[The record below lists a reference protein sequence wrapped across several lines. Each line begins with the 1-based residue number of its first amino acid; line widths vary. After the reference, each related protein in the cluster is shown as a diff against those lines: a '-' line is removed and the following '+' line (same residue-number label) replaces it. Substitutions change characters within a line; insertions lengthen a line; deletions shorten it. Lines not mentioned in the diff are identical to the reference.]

1 MNTKSYKPI
10 LIILSFVVVLF
21 ILTAINQYFI
31 KNNLF
36 SNDELYDNMLSKKVE
51 SRDFSNINYSFLIK
65 DLEYVDNITQE
76 QLLLDTDKKKKSKMY
91 DVAQDLYTHK
101 INEYSSVL
109 NEKLDNED
117 FNLFQSDIDEFRKYI
132 DLAIIDINNTLESPL
147 DVDYYVNKYLYEEKQ
162 KKCHEILENYNGF
175 LN

>member
-117 FNLFQSDIDEFRKYI
+117 FNLFQSDIDEFQKYI

-162 KKCHEILENYNGF
+162 KKCHEILENYKGF

>member
-1 MNTKSYKPI
+1 MDKKSYKSI
-10 LIILSFVVVLF
+10 LLILSFVIVLL
-21 ILTAINQYFI
+21 ILTVINQYLI

-51 SRDFSNINYSFLIK
+51 SRDFSNINYNFLIK

-76 QLLLDTDKKKKSKMY
+76 QLQIDNDKKKKSKMY

-117 FNLFQSDIDEFRKYI
+117 FNLFQSDIDEFQKYI

-162 KKCHEILENYNGF
+162 QKCHEILENYKGF

>member
-162 KKCHEILENYNGF
+162 KKCHEILENYKGF